1 MGIAGL
7 AQVAVQH
14 LGSYAEL
21 MGLAASE
28 YRASFRRRA
37 LLVSAAIAMAFVTLL
52 AAWTT
57 GLALLWDTPSRLTYC
72 IGSALVCL
80 IATVVLMLLALN
92 RRTQGPH
99 GQTLRE
105 EALQDLALL
114 QEWRR
119 SQ

>member
-7 AQVAVQH
+7 AQVAAQH

-21 MGLAASE
+21 VGLAASE
-28 YRASFRRRA
+28 YRASIRRRA
-37 LLVSAAIAMAFVTLL
+37 LLISAATAMASLTLV
-52 AAWTT
+52 AAWAT
-57 GLALLWDTPSRLTYC
+57 GLALLWDSPSRVPYC

-80 IATVVLMLLALN
+80 VVTVVLMLMALN
-92 RRTQGPH
+92 RKGLGPH
-99 GQTLRE
+99 GTTLRQ

-114 QEWRR
+114 QEWRN

>member
-1 MGIAGL
+1 MGIAGV
-7 AQVAVQH
+7 AQVAAEH

-37 LLVSAAIAMAFVTLL
+37 LLASAAIVMALVTLL

-72 IGSALVCL
+72 IASALACL
-80 IATVVLMLLALN
+80 VLTTVLLTMALH
-92 RRTQGPH
+92 RKSPGPH
-99 GQTLRE
+99 SRTLRD

-119 SQ
+119 TR

>member
-1 MGIAGL
+1 MGIAGV
-7 AQVAVQH
+7 AQVAAQH

-21 MGLAASE
+21 LGPAASE

-37 LLVSAAIAMAFVTLL
+37 LLVSAAIAMAFITLL

-57 GLALLWDTPSRLTYC
+57 GLALLWDTPSRLAYC
-72 IGSALVCL
+72 IASALACL
-80 IATVVLMLLALN
+80 CMTALFTLLALH
-92 RRTQGPH
+92 RRSPGPH
-99 GQTLRE
+99 SRTLRE

>member
-7 AQVAVQH
+7 AQVAAQH

-21 MGLAASE
+21 VGLAASE

-37 LLVSAAIAMAFVTLL
+37 LLVSAATAMASLTLV

-57 GLALLWDTPSRLTYC
+57 GLALLWDTPSRLPYC
-72 IGSALVCL
+72 IGSALACL
-80 IATVVLMLLALN
+80 VATLVLTLLALH
-92 RRTQGPH
+92 RKGLGPH
-99 GQTLRE
+99 GRTLRE
-105 EALQDLALL
+105 EAMQDLALL
-114 QEWRR
+114 QEWRN